1 MTFKKQIFF
10 VTFLLQHV
18 FTFSMYR
25 AYCKPFASL
34 HRKEMKAAFYNLI
47 DTAKVSI
54 LVSIFTM
61 VDKEVARKLAL
72 AKARGVKVKVIMDAA
87 SDRNGYGIKEL
98 LEEFKIPT
106 LIYKTSCGINHN
118 KYLIIDGNKS
128 WVSSMN
134 FTNPAYDKNR
144 ESAILVCSQPIANYF
159 KKDFQETSKK
169 IQEQMKL
176 EQLKR
181 KNFEKELALERKKHQ
196 ERMRCWRAT
205 QQRT

>member
-1 MTFKKQIFF
+1 MVFKKQIIFGII
-10 VTFLLQHV
+10 LLQHV
-18 FTFSMYR
+18 YTFSMYR
-25 AYCKPFASL
+25 ANCTPFASVQ
-34 HRKEMKAAFYNLI
+34 RKKMKSVFYGLI

-54 LVSIFTM
+54 FVSIFTI

-118 KYLIIDGNKS
+118 KYLIVDDKKS
-128 WVSSMN
+128 WISSMN

-144 ESAILVCSQPIANYF
+144 ESAVLIYSQPVATFF
-159 KKDFQETSKK
+159 KTDFQEICKK
-169 IQEQMKL
+169 IQEQVRL
-176 EQLKR
+176 ERLNKR
-181 KNFEKELALERKKHQ
+181 KIEEELALEKQKHQ
-196 ERMRCWRAT
+196 ERMRSWRAA
-205 QQRT
+205 RRKV